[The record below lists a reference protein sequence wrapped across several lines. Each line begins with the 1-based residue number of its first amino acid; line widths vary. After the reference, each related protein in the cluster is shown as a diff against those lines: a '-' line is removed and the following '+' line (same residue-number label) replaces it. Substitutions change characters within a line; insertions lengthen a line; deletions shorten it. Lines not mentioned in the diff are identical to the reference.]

1 MQTKDRL
8 DTAIDVLELSV
19 NMLEKA
25 LEAMS
30 PPDAKTAEEEKL
42 LIEEC
47 RTLIATYRG
56 H

>member
-1 MQTKDRL
+1 MQTKDQI
-8 DTAIDVLELSV
+8 DTAVDVLELSV

-25 LEAMS
+25 LEIMS
-30 PPDAKTAEEEKL
+30 PPDATAEEEKL